1 MEKTKAKN
9 IGLKVEAPK
18 KECSDK
24 NCPFHSS
31 QKVRGRIIECKVVK
45 TDPFK
50 SATVT
55 FERIHQLPK
64 YERFEKRTS
73 KIHVHNPPCI
83 NAQSG
88 DKVTI
93 AETRPI
99 SKTKNFVI
107 VQIHKNDRL
116 AGINKDSQRGL
127 Q

>member
-1 MEKTKAKN
+1 MKTNKTKN
-9 IGLKVEAPK
+9 IGLKVEAPN

-31 QKVRGRIIECKVVK
+31 QKIRGRIIECSVVK

-73 KIHVHNPPCI
+73 KLRVHNPPCI
-83 NAQSG
+83 NAQYG
-88 DKVTI
+88 DKVVI

-107 VQIHKNDRL
+107 IEVQK
-116 AGINKDSQRGL
+116 
-127 Q
+127 